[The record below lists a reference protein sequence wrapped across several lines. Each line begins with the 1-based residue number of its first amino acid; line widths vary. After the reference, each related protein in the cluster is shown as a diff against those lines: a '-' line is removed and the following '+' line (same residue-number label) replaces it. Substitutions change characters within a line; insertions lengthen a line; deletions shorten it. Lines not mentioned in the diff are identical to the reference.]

1 MIEAAEFRNAL
12 GRFATG
18 IAIVTTM
25 DNNGMP
31 MGLTVNS
38 FNSVSLDP
46 PLVLWSLD
54 KGSNQMEAFCNSGF
68 YGVSILA
75 HDQQFASNLFAAMA
89 DDRFEQVDWSIA
101 QTGAPLIDGA
111 LARIDCI
118 TEQVIEGGDH
128 VILLGRVVDI
138 AVSHG
143 DPLVY
148 YGGGYRA
155 LAQPLA

>member
-1 MIEAAEFRNAL
+1 MIEATEFRKAL

-25 DNNGMP
+25 DDRDAP
-31 MGLTVNS
+31 VGLTVNS

-54 KGSNQMEAFCNSGF
+54 KSSNQMDAFCSSGF

-75 HDQQFASNLFAAMA
+75 HDQQLASNLFAAMA
-89 DDRFEQVDWSIA
+89 EDRFEKVEWSA
-101 QTGAPLIDGA
+101 GQTGAPLIDGA
-111 LARIDCI
+111 LARIDCK
-118 TEQVIEGGDH
+118 TEQIIEGGDH

-138 AVSHG
+138 AVSEG

-155 LAQPLA
+155 LA

>member
-1 MIEAAEFRNAL
+1 MIEATEFRKAL

-25 DNNGMP
+25 DDRDAP

-54 KGSNQMEAFCNSGF
+54 KSSNQMDAFCNSGF

-75 HDQQFASNLFAAMA
+75 HDQQMASNLFAAMA
-89 DDRFEQVDWSIA
+89 EDRFEKVEWSA
-101 QTGAPLIDGA
+101 GQTGAPLIDGA
-111 LARIDCI
+111 LARIDCK
-118 TEQVIEGGDH
+118 TEQIIEGGDH

-138 AVSHG
+138 AVSEG

-155 LAQPLA
+155 LA

>member
-1 MIEAAEFRNAL
+1 MIEATEFRKAL

-25 DNNGMP
+25 DDRDAP

-54 KGSNQMEAFCNSGF
+54 KSSNQMDAFCNSGF

-75 HDQQFASNLFAAMA
+75 HDQQMASNLFAAMA
-89 DDRFEQVDWSIA
+89 EDRFEKVQWSA
-101 QTGAPLIDGA
+101 GQTGAPLIDGA
-111 LARIDCI
+111 LARIDCK
-118 TEQVIEGGDH
+118 TEQIIEGGDH

-138 AVSHG
+138 AVSEG

-155 LAQPLA
+155 LA

>member
-1 MIEAAEFRNAL
+1 MIEANEFRKAL

-25 DNNGMP
+25 DDKDAP

-54 KGSNQMEAFCNSGF
+54 KSSNQMDAFCNSGF

-75 HDQQFASNLFAAMA
+75 HDQQMASNLFAAMA
-89 DDRFEQVDWSIA
+89 EDRFEKVEWSA
-101 QTGAPLIDGA
+101 GQTGAPLIDGA
-111 LARIDCI
+111 LARIDCK
-118 TEQVIEGGDH
+118 TEQIIEGGDH
-128 VILLGRVVDI
+128 VILLGRVIDV
-138 AVSHG
+138 AVSEG
-143 DPLVY
+143 DPLLY
-148 YGGGYRA
+148 YGGGYRT
-155 LAQPLA
+155 LA

>member
-1 MIEAAEFRNAL
+1 MIEANEFRKAL

-25 DNNGMP
+25 DDKDAP

-54 KGSNQMEAFCNSGF
+54 KSSNQMDAFCNSGF

-75 HDQQFASNLFAAMA
+75 HDQQMASNLFAAMA
-89 DDRFEQVDWSIA
+89 EDRFEKVEWSVGK
-101 QTGAPLIDGA
+101 TGAPLIDGA
-111 LARIDCI
+111 LARIDCK
-118 TEQVIEGGDH
+118 TEQIIEGGDH
-128 VILLGRVVDI
+128 VILLGRVIDI
-138 AVSHG
+138 AVSEG
-143 DPLVY
+143 DPLLY
-148 YGGGYRA
+148 YGGGYRT
-155 LAQPLA
+155 LA